1 MAVPVSPAAARLL
14 DFSLP
19 MDVTLL
25 DATVAAFYGAGS
37 NEEVLVVPRPELL
50 LCRLHH
56 IQLFQYTVVIIA
68 SIKSPVPP
76 SLQTK
81 HQASKPTCH
90 LVYMPHTTQSITHQ
104 STPPPFKISLKSYPL
119 ASTLPPRFR
128 PPLDTLSTYSH
139 L

>member
-68 SIKSPVPP
+68 SIKVP
-76 SLQTK
+76 
-81 HQASKPTCH
+81 
-90 LVYMPHTTQSITHQ
+90 
-104 STPPPFKISLKSYPL
+104 
-119 ASTLPPRFR
+119 R
-128 PPLDTLSTYSH
+128 PPLLANQAPSQQTNMSPRIHAPHNAVNHTPINTSPIQDQSQIIPSGLYTTSTLQAPS
-139 L
+139 